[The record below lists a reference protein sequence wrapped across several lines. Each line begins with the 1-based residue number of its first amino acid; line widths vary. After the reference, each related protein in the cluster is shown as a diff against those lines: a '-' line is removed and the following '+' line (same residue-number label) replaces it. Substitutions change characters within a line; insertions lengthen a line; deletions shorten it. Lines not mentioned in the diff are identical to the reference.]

1 MGSAVRFDSRLL
13 QREVGLAA
21 AALLAAVLALGVA
34 EWHRSEPKDPSL
46 PASVP
51 APGGGWYEAIAAPI
65 RSPGEPTEC
74 GYTVDAQTIGV
85 AHPVLPCE
93 VKLYV
98 RHGANEVLTQVIG
111 RPPPGGPGRQFGL
124 TRRLA
129 RALGTDGTVRVRWRY
144 AAAPSSR

>member
-1 MGSAVRFDSRLL
+1 VRFDSRLL

-34 EWHRSEPKDPSL
+34 EWHRTEPERPSL

-74 GYTVDAQTIGV
+74 GYTVDARTIGV

-93 VKLYV
+93 VKLFV
-98 RHGANEVLTQVIG
+98 RYGSNEVLTQVIG
-111 RPPPGGPGRQFGL
+111 RPPAGPGRQFGL

-129 RALGTDGTVRVRWRY
+129 RTLGAEGTVRVRWRY